1 MPLPTK
7 PKLISKIDDINNLV
21 NRSWTEAELQEKL
34 ARSGALK
41 AKYVPIER
49 NRLRNLIKE
58 AKAAG
63 DEERMDQLTA
73 ELQALEG
80 PKPSLH
86 TTRTPPKRLGGT
98 YQPTQQDQ
106 LAILNKENRRKN
118 AEQVRQAQL
127 KERRANKAMQAAI
140 ARGEAV
146 EEDHSKRVRT
156 VAKFKHDVKEL
167 GKKSASDRSGTDTPG
182 ATPELVATKGALP
195 PSPMAKLP
203 QKASFRRPL
212 TDDDIIGS
220 IDLGIDI
227 EI

>member
-1 MPLPTK
+1 
-7 PKLISKIDDINNLV
+7 
-21 NRSWTEAELQEKL
+21 
-34 ARSGALK
+34 LK

-63 DEERMDQLTA
+63 DEERMDQLKA

-80 PKPSLH
+80 PKLAFN
-86 TTRTPPKRLGGT
+86 TTRTPPKKQVGPPQL
-98 YQPTQQDQ
+98 TQQEQ

-118 AEQVRQAQL
+118 AEQVRIAQL
-127 KERRANKAMQAAI
+127 KERRATKALQAAI

-156 VAKFKHDVKEL
+156 VAKFKHDFNEF
-167 GKKSASDRSGTDTPG
+167 GKKPSGDRSGTNTPI
-182 ATPELVATKGALP
+182 ATPELLATKGTSPLP
-195 PSPMAKLP
+195 FIAKLQ
-203 QKASFRRPL
+203 QKPGPAGFRRPL

>member
-1 MPLPTK
+1 
-7 PKLISKIDDINNLV
+7 
-21 NRSWTEAELQEKL
+21 
-34 ARSGALK
+34 LK

-63 DEERMDQLTA
+63 DEERMDQLKA

-80 PKPSLH
+80 PKLAFN
-86 TTRTPPKRLGGT
+86 TTRTPPKKQAGPSQL
-98 YQPTQQDQ
+98 TQQEQ

-118 AEQVRQAQL
+118 AEQVRIAQL
-127 KERRANKAMQAAI
+127 KERRATKAMQAAI
-140 ARGEAV
+140 ARGEVV

-156 VAKFKHDVKEL
+156 VAKFKHNFNEF
-167 GKKSASDRSGTDTPG
+167 GKKPSSDRSGTNTPV
-182 ATPELVATKGALP
+182 ATPELIATKGTLP
-195 PSPMAKLP
+195 VPLIAKLQ
-203 QKASFRRPL
+203 QKPGPTGFRRPL